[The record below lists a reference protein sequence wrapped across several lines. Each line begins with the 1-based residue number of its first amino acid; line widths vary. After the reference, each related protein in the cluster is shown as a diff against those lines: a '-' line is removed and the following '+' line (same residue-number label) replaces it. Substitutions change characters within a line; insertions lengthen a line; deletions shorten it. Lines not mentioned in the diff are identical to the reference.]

1 MLPSWRFFMPG
12 RNTLIV
18 KKVAVRLASS
28 CARTLQVC
36 TRPRRY
42 FQLLNGNAVVRDV
55 LRARIYALRNRFDG
69 KQQRNRK
76 RPEKNGGYSINLIY
90 FMALKGWEMAAFGA
104 IEDSSGWPAGQ
115 GPSSKDVWLTPA

>member
-1 MLPSWRFFMPG
+1 M
-12 RNTLIV
+12 
-18 KKVAVRLASS
+18 
-28 CARTLQVC
+28 CART
-36 TRPRRY
+36 RRY

-76 RPEKNGGYSINLIY
+76 RPEKNGGYSINSIY

-104 IEDSSGWPAGQ
+104 IEDSSAWPAGQ